1 MLGAGSV
8 VGMINSWLVRA
19 FVNADEEHGN
29 PALVVVE
36 PEGSSVTAGQRQ
48 ELATRLGVPAT
59 VFVQDASAGRVS
71 IHSNYGQ
78 SIRFGGHPLLATVE
92 ALHGM
97 GIAPKELVPEAGPV
111 PCRRD
116 ADGTVWLTA
125 PARWSK
131 PWRHYRM
138 GSAAEIDALTGLPEG
153 EDFTQVWAW
162 EDQQAGRVRAR
173 LWAPRIGK
181 GEDEACGS
189 ASMLLTLKLERA
201 LEVLHG
207 RHRAVIRTRPVDDVR
222 VELGGRCAV
231 ERPGDGV
238 RAALDELYAG

>member
-1 MLGAGSV
+1 
-8 VGMINSWLVRA
+8 MINSWLVRA
-19 FVNADEEHGN
+19 FVNAEGAHGN
-29 PALVVVE
+29 PALVIVE
-36 PEGSSVTAGQRQ
+36 PEGNSVTAVQRQ

-59 VFVQDASAGRVS
+59 VFVQDATAGRVS

-92 ALHGM
+92 ALHRIGK
-97 GIAPKELVPEAGPV
+97 APKELVPEAGPV
-111 PCRRD
+111 SCRRD
-116 ADGTVWLTA
+116 EDGTVWLTA

-131 PWRHYRM
+131 PWRHYQM
-138 GSAAEIDALTGLPEG
+138 DSAAEIDALTGLPEG

-162 EDQQAGRVRAR
+162 EDQEAGRVRAR

-189 ASMLLTLKLERA
+189 ASMLLTLKLGRG

-207 RHRAVIRTRPVDDVR
+207 RYRAIIRTRPVDDVR

-231 ERPGDGV
+231 EPPGEDF
-238 RAALDELYAG
+238 RAALDALYIGR

>member
-1 MLGAGSV
+1 
-8 VGMINSWLVRA
+8 MIKCWLVRA
-19 FVNADEEHGN
+19 FVNAAGEHGN

-36 PEGSSVTAGQRQ
+36 PEASSVTAGERQ

-59 VFVQDASAGRVS
+59 VFVVDAAAGRVS

-92 ALHGM
+92 ALHRIGR
-97 GIAPKELVPEAGPV
+97 APEELIPEAGPV

-131 PWRHYRM
+131 PWRHYQM
-138 GSAAEIDALTGLPEG
+138 SSAAEIDALTGLPDG

-162 EDQQAGRVRAR
+162 EDQKAGRVRAR

-189 ASMLLTLKLERA
+189 ASMLLTQKLDRG

-231 ERPGDGV
+231 ESPGSDV
-238 RAALDELYAG
+238 RAALDELYAMA